1 VGRKGKFVA
10 ARDIRRRIERIHNEV
25 GPRSVTMED
34 VIRFLELRE
43 QENLTQEESQRLEEL
58 RSLLLSPTSEASL
71 KDQT

>member
-43 QENLTQEESQRLEEL
+43 QENRTQEENQILEDL

>member
-43 QENLTQEESQRLEEL
+43 QENLTQEDSQRLEEL

>member
-1 VGRKGKFVA
+1 MA
-10 ARDIRRRIERIHNEV
+10 AKDIRRRIERIHNEV

>member
-1 VGRKGKFVA
+1 MA
-10 ARDIRRRIERIHNEV
+10 AKDIRRRIERIHNEV

-43 QENLTQEESQRLEEL
+43 QENRTQEENQILEDL